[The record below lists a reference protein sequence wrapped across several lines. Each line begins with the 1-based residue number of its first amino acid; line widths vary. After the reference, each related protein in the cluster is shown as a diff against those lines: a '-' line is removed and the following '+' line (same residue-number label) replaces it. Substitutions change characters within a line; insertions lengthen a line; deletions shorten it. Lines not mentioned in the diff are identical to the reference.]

1 MDITTKEIKDVTVV
15 RLVGRFDAYTAPAV
29 KTKFLELQAAGQ
41 VKIVADLS
49 SVDFVD
55 STGLATLVAGLKHCR
70 QAGGDLKLAGLRS
83 RVRMVFELTRLDCAF
98 RIHENETAALNEFWE
113 VDDVAQVRHP

>member
-55 STGLATLVAGLKHCR
+55 STGLATLVAGLACAHGCGWFLNSPDWTALSGFMRTRR
-70 QAGGDLKLAGLRS
+70 Q
-83 RVRMVFELTRLDCAF
+83 
-98 RIHENETAALNEFWE
+98 
-113 VDDVAQVRHP
+113 P